1 MWSADRNPIYS
12 CATETEGV
20 RQGWGLSPYLYNI
33 VVNDVIEYLDTEETH
48 SPVINRLRIPG
59 LLFADDLAIASST
72 SCGLQKK
79 FELVEQ
85 YCKNCNLQFN
95 LSKSKI
101 KAFTKG
107 G

>member
-1 MWSADRNPIYS
+1 
-12 CATETEGV
+12 
-20 RQGWGLSPYLYNI
+20 
-33 VVNDVIEYLDTEETH
+33 LDTEETH
-48 SPVINRLRIPG
+48 SALINRLRILG

-79 FELVEQ
+79 IELVEQ
-85 YCKNCNLQFN
+85 YCKNWNLKYN

-101 KAFTKG
+101 IAFKKG